1 MAKRPIPL
9 VYNPASGGGRGRVRF
24 RKAEAILAV
33 AGLDLDPIETTHRRH
48 ATELGLELAKA
59 GHGTILGFGGD
70 GTLSELANGVL
81 ASGKKP
87 TLGFLPSGTGNDF
100 LRHFGVD
107 DLDEA
112 IRRIRSGHTMDLD
125 AVRMRFGGEET
136 WSINLCGC
144 GFAPQ
149 AVVAAEKKYKWAGAQ
164 AYNLGVV
171 DQILRLGPAPTR
183 LTLDDEVIEGAF
195 PLILACTTIYT
206 GGAMKMAPDADP
218 TDGLVDVMWVDPIG
232 RLELLKLLG
241 GIRKAT
247 HVGHPKVHFR
257 KAAKV
262 RIETEQPGPLL
273 GDGEVYGQTPVD
285 LDVVPGALRVLL

>member
-1 MAKRPIPL
+1 MADGAVPL

-24 RKAEAILAV
+24 RKAEATLAI
-33 AGLDLDPIETTHRRH
+33 AGFDLDPIETTHAGH
-48 ATELGLELAKA
+48 AIDLGRELADA
-59 GHGTILGFGGD
+59 GHERILGFGGD

-81 ASGKKP
+81 ASGKQP
-87 TLGFLPSGTGNDF
+87 TLGFIPSGTGNDF
-100 LRHFGVD
+100 LRHFGVLD
-107 DLDEA
+107 VDEA
-112 IRRIRSGHTMDLD
+112 IRRIRAGRTMDLD
-125 AVRMRFGGEET
+125 VVRMRHGDGET

-144 GFAPQ
+144 GFGPRS
-149 AVVAAEKKYKWAGAQ
+149 VIAANKRYKWAGPQ

-171 DQILRLGPAPTR
+171 DQIVRLGPTPTR
-183 LTLDDEVIEGAF
+183 LTMDGETLEGDF
-195 PLILACTTIYT
+195 PLILACTTTYT

-218 TDGLVDVMWVDPIG
+218 QDGLVDVMWVDPIG

-257 KAAKV
+257 QAAKV
-262 RIETEQPGPLL
+262 RIETDVEGPLL
-273 GDGEVYGQTPVD
+273 GDGEVYGSTPVD